1 LTSLSPGPQS
11 LVAAAIRRHDATV
24 HVCNK
29 QEGELSTILKVFSRG
44 LTKLLA
50 AAALSIV
57 AQAATAAT
65 VGPVT
70 DDLGVIRIAKGAPI
84 QIGAYWVLSGADTAL
99 GLDEKRG
106 VEIAFKELGGSVLGH
121 PLKLNAEDDSCNAE
135 GGQTAATKL
144 AANPQTVIVLGPA
157 CSSAATPGAPILW
170 QQGIANICTA
180 CTAPAL
186 TASTRKPEYAGFA
199 RTVFSDS
206 EQGKADAT
214 YVHDV
219 AKAQSVVTVHD
230 GSPYA
235 QQLQQVFADNFKQL
249 GGKVLSQEAIAP
261 SDVDMH
267 PLLTRIASEKP
278 DLIYFPVFTA
288 AAAQILRQAK
298 ETPGLEKTALMGGG
312 SLLSADFIEAAGPS
326 VVGFRIGYPDLSPD
340 AMGKN
345 YPKFVEEYK
354 KAYGEAPISGYHA
367 NAYDGAMLAIKAIEQ
382 VAKTDDAGNTYIGKK
397 ALRDAVFSIKFDG
410 ISGPIACDAY
420 GECSQFK
427 PSVLEFTSSDPK
439 TFGVGKN
446 PKKIWP

>member
-1 LTSLSPGPQS
+1 MRNTFNKYSLRFAEV
-11 LVAAAIRRHDATV
+11 LAAV
-24 HVCNK
+24 
-29 QEGELSTILKVFSRG
+29 G
-44 LTKLLA
+44 LLA
-50 AAALSIV
+50 TAHAAS
-57 AQAATAAT
+57 TAT

-70 DDLGVIRIAKGAPI
+70 DPMGVIRIAKGAPI

-106 VEIAFKELGGSVLGH
+106 VEIAFKDVGGKLLGH
-121 PLKLNAEDDSCNAE
+121 PLKLNAEDDGCNAE

-170 QQGIANICTA
+170 QQGIVDICTA

-186 TASTRKPEYAGFA
+186 TASNRKPEYDGFV

-214 YVHDV
+214 YVHNV
-219 AKAQSVVTVHD
+219 IKAGSVVTIHD

-235 QQLQQVFADNFKQL
+235 QQLQQVMADNFKKL

-261 SDVDMH
+261 TDVDMH
-267 PLLTRIASEKP
+267 PVLTRIASEKP

-298 ETPGLEKTALMGGG
+298 ETPGLEKTKLMGGG
-312 SLLSADFIEAAGPS
+312 SLLSAGFIEAAGPS
-326 VVGFRIGYPDLSPD
+326 VVGFIIGYPDLSPD
-340 AMGKN
+340 AMGKG
-345 YPKFVEEYK
+345 YPKFVTEYK
-354 KAYGEAPISGYHA
+354 KDYGEAPISGYHA
-367 NAYDGAMLAIKAIEQ
+367 NAYDGAVLAIKAIEK
-382 VAKTDDAGNTYIGKK
+382 VAKADKDGNLYIGKK
-397 ALRDAVFSIKFDG
+397 ALRDAVFAEKFEG
-410 ISGPIACDAY
+410 ISGPIACDQY

-427 PSVLEFTSSDPK
+427 PSVLEFNSADPK
-439 TFGVGKN
+439 IFGVGTN

>member
-1 LTSLSPGPQS
+1 M
-11 LVAAAIRRHDATV
+11 
-24 HVCNK
+24 
-29 QEGELSTILKVFSRG
+29 
-44 LTKLLA
+44 
-50 AAALSIV
+50 
-57 AQAATAAT
+57 
-65 VGPVT
+65 
-70 DDLGVIRIAKGAPI
+70 
-84 QIGAYWVLSGADTAL
+84 
-99 GLDEKRG
+99 
-106 VEIAFKELGGSVLGH
+106 
-121 PLKLNAEDDSCNAE
+121 
-135 GGQTAATKL
+135 
-144 AANPQTVIVLGPA
+144 LGPA

-170 QQGIANICTA
+170 QQGIVDICTA

-186 TASTRKPEYAGFA
+186 TAPTRKPEYAGFA

-214 YVHDV
+214 YVHNV
-219 AKAQSVVTVHD
+219 LKAQSVVTVHD

-235 QQLQQVFADNFKQL
+235 QQLQQVMADNFKQL

-261 SDVDMH
+261 TDVDMH

-298 ETPGLEKTALMGGG
+298 ETPGLENTKLMGGG

-326 VVGFRIGYPDLSPD
+326 VVGFIIGYPDLSPE

-345 YPKFVEEYK
+345 YPKFVEQYK

-367 NAYDGAMLAIKAIEQ
+367 NAYDGAMLAIKAIEK
-382 VAKTDDAGNTYIGKK
+382 VAKTDKDGNLYIGRK
-397 ALRDAVFSIKFDG
+397 ALRDAVFAIKFEG
-410 ISGPIACDAY
+410 ISGPIACDPY

-427 PSVLEFTSSDPK
+427 PSVLEFTSADPK
-439 TFGVGKN
+439 TFGIGKN

>member
-1 LTSLSPGPQS
+1 MRITFNKCGPG
-11 LVAAAIRRHDATV
+11 LAKVLAAV
-24 HVCNK
+24 
-29 QEGELSTILKVFSRG
+29 G
-44 LTKLLA
+44 LLA
-50 AAALSIV
+50 IAHAAS
-57 AQAATAAT
+57 AAT

-70 DDLGVIRIAKGAPI
+70 DPLGVIRIAKGAPI

-106 VEIAFKELGGSVLGH
+106 VEIAFKDVGGKVLGH
-121 PLKLNAEDDSCNAE
+121 PLKLNAEDDGCNAE

-170 QQGIANICTA
+170 QQGIVNICTA

-186 TASTRKPEYAGFA
+186 TAADRKPEYEGFA

-214 YVHDV
+214 YVHNV
-219 AKAQSVVTVHD
+219 VKAGSVVTIHD

-235 QQLQQVFADNFKQL
+235 QQLQQVFADNFKKL

-261 SDVDMH
+261 TDVDMH
-267 PLLTRIASEKP
+267 PVLTRIASEKP

-288 AAAQILRQAK
+288 AAAQIVRQAK
-298 ETPGLEKTALMGGG
+298 ETPGLEKTKLMGGG

-326 VVGFRIGYPDLSPD
+326 VVGFIIGYPDLSPE
-340 AMGKN
+340 AMGKG

-354 KAYGEAPISGYHA
+354 KAYNEAPISGYHA
-367 NAYDGAMLAIKAIEQ
+367 NAYDGAMLAIKAIEK
-382 VAKTDDAGNTYIGKK
+382 VAKSDKDGNLYIGKK
-397 ALRDAVFSIKFDG
+397 ALRDAVFAEKFEG
-410 ISGPIACDAY
+410 ISGPIACDPY

-427 PSVLEFTSSDPK
+427 PSVLQFSSSDPK
-439 TFGVGKN
+439 TFGIGQN

>member
-1 LTSLSPGPQS
+1 M
-11 LVAAAIRRHDATV
+11 
-24 HVCNK
+24 
-29 QEGELSTILKVFSRG
+29 
-44 LTKLLA
+44 
-50 AAALSIV
+50 
-57 AQAATAAT
+57 
-65 VGPVT
+65 
-70 DDLGVIRIAKGAPI
+70 
-84 QIGAYWVLSGADTAL
+84 
-99 GLDEKRG
+99 
-106 VEIAFKELGGSVLGH
+106 
-121 PLKLNAEDDSCNAE
+121 
-135 GGQTAATKL
+135 
-144 AANPQTVIVLGPA
+144 
-157 CSSAATPGAPILW
+157 
-170 QQGIANICTA
+170 
-180 CTAPAL
+180 
-186 TASTRKPEYAGFA
+186 
-199 RTVFSDS
+199 FSDS

-261 SDVDMH
+261 TDVDMH

-382 VAKTDDAGNTYIGKK
+382 VAKTDNAGNTLYRQEGT
-397 ALRDAVFSIKFDG
+397 ARRGVQHQVRWHQRPDRVRCLWRMLAVQAVG
-410 ISGPIACDAY
+410 A
-420 GECSQFK
+420 
-427 PSVLEFTSSDPK
+427 
-439 TFGVGKN
+439 GVHVG
-446 PKKIWP
+446 

>member
-1 LTSLSPGPQS
+1 MTQILNRSLGAL
-11 LVAAAIRRHDATV
+11 LVAGALLLGANAAY
-24 HVCNK
+24 
-29 QEGELSTILKVFSRG
+29 
-44 LTKLLA
+44 
-50 AAALSIV
+50 
-57 AQAATAAT
+57 AAT

-106 VEIAFKELGGSVLGH
+106 VEIAFKDVGGKVLGH
-121 PLKLNAEDDSCNAE
+121 PLKLNAEDDGCNAE

-170 QQGIANICTA
+170 QQGIVNICTA

-186 TASTRKPEYAGFA
+186 TASTRKPEYTGFA

-214 YVHDV
+214 YVHNV
-219 AKAQSVVTVHD
+219 VKAASVVTIHD

-235 QQLQQVFADNFKQL
+235 QQLQQVFADNFKSM

-261 SDVDMH
+261 TDVDMH

-278 DLIYFPVFTA
+278 DLVYFPVFTA

-298 ETPGLEKTALMGGG
+298 ETPGLEKTKLMGGG
-312 SLLSADFIEAAGPS
+312 SLLSADFIEAAGPA
-326 VVGFRIGYPDLSPD
+326 VVGFIIGYPDLSPD

-345 YPKFVEEYK
+345 YPKFVEAYK
-354 KAYGEAPISGYHA
+354 KAYNEAPISGYHA
-367 NAYDGAMLAIKAIEQ
+367 NAYDGAMLAIKAIEK
-382 VAKTDDAGNTYIGKK
+382 VAKTDKDGNLYIGKK
-397 ALRDAVFSIKFDG
+397 ALRDAVFATKFDG
-410 ISGPIACDAY
+410 ISGPIACDPY

-427 PSVLEFTSSDPK
+427 PSVLEFTSADPK

>member
-1 LTSLSPGPQS
+1 MRITFNKCGPA
-11 LVAAAIRRHDATV
+11 LATV
-24 HVCNK
+24 LAAV
-29 QEGELSTILKVFSRG
+29 G
-44 LTKLLA
+44 LLA
-50 AAALSIV
+50 IAHAAS
-57 AQAATAAT
+57 AAT

-70 DDLGVIRIAKGAPI
+70 DPLGVIRIAKGAPI

-106 VEIAFKELGGSVLGH
+106 VEIAFKDLGGKVQGH
-121 PLKLNAEDDSCNAE
+121 PLKLNAEDDGCNAE

-170 QQGIANICTA
+170 QQGVVDICTA

-186 TASTRKPEYAGFA
+186 TAADRKPEYEGFA

-214 YVHDV
+214 YVHNV
-219 AKAQSVVTVHD
+219 VKAGAVVTIHD

-235 QQLQQVFADNFKQL
+235 QQLQQVFADNFKKL

-261 SDVDMH
+261 TDVDMH
-267 PLLTRIASEKP
+267 PVLTRIASEKP
-278 DLIYFPVFTA
+278 DLIHFPVFTA

-298 ETPGLEKTALMGGG
+298 ETPGLEKTKLMGGG

-326 VVGFRIGYPDLSPD
+326 VVGFIIGYPDLSPE
-340 AMGKN
+340 AMGKG

-354 KAYGEAPISGYHA
+354 KAYNEAPISGYHA
-367 NAYDGAMLAIKAIEQ
+367 NAYDGAMLAIKAIEK
-382 VAKTDDAGNTYIGKK
+382 VAKSDKDGNLYIGKK
-397 ALRDAVFSIKFDG
+397 ALRDAVFAEKFEG
-410 ISGPIACDAY
+410 ISGPIACDKY

-427 PSVLEFTSSDPK
+427 PSILQFSSSDPK
-439 TFGVGKN
+439 TFGIGQN

>member
-1 LTSLSPGPQS
+1 LRILPNRPRLG
-11 LVAAAIRRHDATV
+11 LAAICAA
-24 HVCNK
+24 
-29 QEGELSTILKVFSRG
+29 IG
-44 LTKLLA
+44 LVGLVSSA
-50 AAALSIV
+50 N
-57 AQAATAAT
+57 AAT

-70 DDLGVIRIAKGAPI
+70 DEVGVIRIPKGAPI

-106 VEIAFKELGGSVLGH
+106 VEIAFKDAGGKVLGH
-121 PLKLNAEDDSCNAE
+121 PLKLNAEDDGCNAE

-157 CSSAATPGAPILW
+157 CSSAATPGAPILG
-170 QQGIANICTA
+170 QQGIVNICTA

-186 TASTRKPEYAGFA
+186 TAPDRKPEYAYFA

-219 AKAQSVVTVHD
+219 VKAQTVVTVHD

-235 QQLQQVFADNFKQL
+235 QQLQQVIADNFRKM

-261 SDVDMH
+261 TDVDMH

-298 ETPGLEKTALMGGG
+298 ETPGLEKTKLMGGG

-326 VVGFRIGYPDLSPD
+326 VVGFIIGYPDLSPE

-354 KAYGEAPISGYHA
+354 KAYNEAPISGYHA
-367 NAYDGAMLAIKAIEQ
+367 NAYDGALLAIKAIEK
-382 VAKTDDAGNTYIGKK
+382 VAKADKEGNLYIGKK
-397 ALRDAVFSIKFDG
+397 ALHDAVFSTKFEG
-410 ISGPIACDAY
+410 ISGPIACDPY

-427 PSVLEFTSSDPK
+427 PSVLEFTSADPK
-439 TFGVGKN
+439 TFGIGKN

>member
-1 LTSLSPGPQS
+1 MG
-11 LVAAAIRRHDATV
+11 A
-24 HVCNK
+24 
-29 QEGELSTILKVFSRG
+29 
-44 LTKLLA
+44 LLQLGA
-50 AAALSIV
+50 AAALLCLSH
-57 AQAATAAT
+57 AAMAAT

-84 QIGAYWVLSGADTAL
+84 QIGAYLVLSGPDTAL

-106 VEIAFKELGGSVLGH
+106 IEIAFKDLGGKLLGH
-121 PLKLNAEDDSCNAE
+121 PLKLNAEDDRCNAE

-170 QQGIANICTA
+170 QQGIVNICTA

-186 TASTRKPEYAGFA
+186 TAPNRKPEYDGFA

-214 YVHDV
+214 FIHNVL
-219 AKAQSVVTVHD
+219 KAQAVVTVHD

-235 QQLQQVFADNFKQL
+235 QQLQQVMADNFKQM

-261 SDVDMH
+261 TDVDMK

-288 AAAQILRQAK
+288 AAAQIVRQAK
-298 ETPGLEKTALMGGG
+298 DTPGLEKTKLMGGG
-312 SLLSADFIEAAGPS
+312 SLLSADFIEAAGPA
-326 VVGFRIGYPDLSPD
+326 VVGFMIGYPDLSPD

-354 KAYGEAPISGYHA
+354 QAYNEAPISGYHA
-367 NAYDGAMLAIKAIEQ
+367 NAYDGAMLAIKAIEK
-382 VAKTDDAGNTYIGKK
+382 VAKPDKDGNLYIGKK
-397 ALRDAVFSIKFDG
+397 ALRDAVFATKFDG
-410 ISGPIACDAY
+410 ISGPIACDQY
-420 GECSQFK
+420 GQCSQFK

>member
-1 LTSLSPGPQS
+1 LRTVLKKYSLGLARVFVAVG
-11 LVAAAIRRHDATV
+11 LVATAHAA
-24 HVCNK
+24 
-29 QEGELSTILKVFSRG
+29 S
-44 LTKLLA
+44 
-50 AAALSIV
+50 
-57 AQAATAAT
+57 AAT

-70 DDLGVIRIAKGAPI
+70 DPMGVIRIAKGAPI

-99 GLDEKRG
+99 GQDEKRG
-106 VEIAFKELGGSVLGH
+106 VEIAFKDVGGKVLGH
-121 PLKLNAEDDSCNAE
+121 PLKLNAEDDGCNAE

-170 QQGIANICTA
+170 QQGIVDICTA

-186 TASTRKPEYAGFA
+186 TSPERKPEYDGFA

-219 AKAQSVVTVHD
+219 AKAQSVVTIHD

-235 QQLQQVFADNFKQL
+235 QQLQQVMADNFKKM

-261 SDVDMH
+261 TDVDMH
-267 PLLTRIASEKP
+267 PVLTRIASEKP

-298 ETPGLEKTALMGGG
+298 ETPGLDHTKLMGGG
-312 SLLSADFIEAAGPS
+312 SLLSADFIEAAGPA
-326 VVGFRIGYPDLSPD
+326 VVGFIIGYPDLSPE
-340 AMGKN
+340 AMGKG
-345 YPKFVEEYK
+345 YPKFVAEYK
-354 KAYGEAPISGYHA
+354 KDYGEAPISGYHA
-367 NAYDGAMLAIKAIEQ
+367 NAYDGAILAIKAIEK
-382 VAKTDDAGNTYIGKK
+382 VGKTDSAGNLYIGKK
-397 ALRDAVFSIKFDG
+397 ALRDAVFDIKFEG
-410 ISGPIACDAY
+410 ISGPIACDKY

-427 PSVLEFTSSDPK
+427 PSVLQFNSADPK
-439 TFGVGKN
+439 TFGVGTN

>member
-1 LTSLSPGPQS
+1 MRITFNKCGPG
-11 LVAAAIRRHDATV
+11 LAKVLAAV
-24 HVCNK
+24 
-29 QEGELSTILKVFSRG
+29 G
-44 LTKLLA
+44 LLA
-50 AAALSIV
+50 IAHAAS
-57 AQAATAAT
+57 AAT

-70 DDLGVIRIAKGAPI
+70 DPLGVIRIAKGAPI

-106 VEIAFKELGGSVLGH
+106 VEIAFKDVGGKVLGH
-121 PLKLNAEDDSCNAE
+121 PLKLNAEDDGCNAE

-170 QQGIANICTA
+170 QQGIVNICTA

-186 TASTRKPEYAGFA
+186 TAADRKPEYEGFA

-214 YVHDV
+214 YVHNV
-219 AKAQSVVTVHD
+219 VKAGSVVTIHD

-235 QQLQQVFADNFKQL
+235 QQLQQVFADNFKKL

-261 SDVDMH
+261 TDVDMH
-267 PLLTRIASEKP
+267 PVLTRIASEKP

-288 AAAQILRQAK
+288 AAAQIVRQAK
-298 ETPGLEKTALMGGG
+298 ETPGLEKTKLMGGG

-326 VVGFRIGYPDLSPD
+326 VVGFIIGYPDLSPE
-340 AMGKN
+340 AMGN
-345 YPKFVEEYK
+345 GYPKFVEEYK
-354 KAYGEAPISGYHA
+354 KAYNEAPISGYHA
-367 NAYDGAMLAIKAIEQ
+367 NAYDGAMLAIKAIEK
-382 VAKTDDAGNTYIGKK
+382 VAKSDKDGNLYIGKK
-397 ALRDAVFSIKFDG
+397 ALRDAVFAEKFEG
-410 ISGPIACDAY
+410 ISGPIACDQY

-427 PSVLEFTSSDPK
+427 PSVLQFSSSDPK
-439 TFGVGKN
+439 TFGIGQN